1 MSRKLVYL
9 KAEKNIKVTND
20 KVYLGDVFKVTG
32 TDSVL
37 VQKLKVVLIYDF
49 ARKKNKNKNSIP
61 EKDMKQ
67 DKNQNRAV
75 ISILK
80 VIEIV
85 GKIDTDVEIISLGEN
100 DIVLEKVSGQKE
112 KPAWIIIKVIFVSL
126 ICFFGTAFTI
136 MAFHNDINVMGL
148 FERIYGLFGLK
159 YAGGAGALE
168 IGYSIGLGVGIIVFY
183 NHIGKRKI
191 TKDPTPLEVEMRI
204 YEDDVNQ
211 TLIDNADREGIE
223 VDVS

>member
-1 MSRKLVYL
+1 MKQKTVYL

-20 KVYLGDVFKVTG
+20 KVYLGDVFKITCA
-32 TDSVL
+32 DSVL
-37 VQKLKVVLIYDF
+37 VTKLKVVLIFDF
-49 ARKKNKNKNSIP
+49 ATKRQKNKNKNT
-61 EKDMKQ
+61 Q
-67 DKNQNRAV
+67 NQNRAV

-80 VIEIV
+80 VIETIH
-85 GKIDTDVEIISLGEN
+85 KLDTDVEIVSLGEN
-100 DIVLEKVSGQKE
+100 DIVLERIKNQNE
-112 KPAWIIIKVIFVSL
+112 KQAWIVTKVIFVSL
-126 ICFFGTAFTI
+126 VCFFGTAFTI
-136 MAFHNDINVMGL
+136 MAFHNDINVVGL
-148 FERIYGLFGLK
+148 FERIYGLFGVA
-159 YAGGAGALE
+159 YNGGAGALE
-168 IGYSIGLGVGIIVFY
+168 IGYSIGLGAGIIVFY